1 MIVPSFSIM
10 FIDLDVKG
18 KTMPLF
24 HESGVKIFA
33 QQNFLFS
40 YFLRKKEAKPR
51 GRRGMEH
58 AFFVRT
64 LGQKFS

>member
-1 MIVPSFSIM
+1 MIAPSFSIM

-40 YFLRKKEAKPR
+40 YFFKKKKKPR
-51 GRRGMEH
+51 HEEGMEH

-64 LGQKFS
+64 LQ